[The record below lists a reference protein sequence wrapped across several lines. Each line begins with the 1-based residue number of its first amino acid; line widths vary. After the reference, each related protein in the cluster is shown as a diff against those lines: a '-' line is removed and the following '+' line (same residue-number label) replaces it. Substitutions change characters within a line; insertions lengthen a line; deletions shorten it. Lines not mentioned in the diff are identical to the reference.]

1 MKNFRDR
8 LGRDLEHLESE
19 IVQLGAY
26 EVEQI
31 NDLKELNGV
40 GLVIRHTKTWA
51 RFSVVLNDDESAY
64 NRFNMYGTLKETDIP
79 IMEDKI
85 LCADKNGTQ
94 EFYKA
99 LIHIYKKEAFD
110 TIYDAYNSDRDL
122 TGMEDK
128 ILSIYKK
135 AHIAGALTELNEFLH
150 NEHLSLKI
158 SLFIIRDFASLFG
171 SSSSASSI

>member
-51 RFSVVLNDDESAY
+51 RFSVVLNDVASH
-64 NRFNMYGTLKETDIP
+64 RRTL
-79 IMEDKI
+79 
-85 LCADKNGTQ
+85 
-94 EFYKA
+94 
-99 LIHIYKKEAFD
+99 
-110 TIYDAYNSDRDL
+110 
-122 TGMEDK
+122 
-128 ILSIYKK
+128 
-135 AHIAGALTELNEFLH
+135 
-150 NEHLSLKI
+150 
-158 SLFIIRDFASLFG
+158 
-171 SSSSASSI
+171 